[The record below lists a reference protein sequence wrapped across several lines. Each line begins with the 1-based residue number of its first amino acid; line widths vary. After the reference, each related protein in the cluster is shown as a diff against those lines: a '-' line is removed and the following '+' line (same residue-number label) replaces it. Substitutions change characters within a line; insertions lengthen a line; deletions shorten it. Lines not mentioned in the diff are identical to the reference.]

1 MRALVQRVRSAEV
14 TVGGQ
19 VTGRIDHGLL
29 VYVGIAR
36 TDDAAAAEWIAAK
49 VAALRI
55 FNDEQGKLNRSVQDA
70 GGGILVISNFTLAGD
85 GRKGRRPSFD
95 AAAPPELAQPL
106 HQQVVAALA
115 GSGCPVAE
123 GVFGAHMHV
132 TSEADGPVNM
142 VLDSPAASASDVDGD
157 DAGGKRSTRSVR
169 G

>member
-14 TVGGQ
+14 VADGKL
-19 VTGRIDHGLL
+19 TGRIDHGLL
-29 VYVGIAR
+29 VYVGIGR

-49 VAALRI
+49 IAALRI

-70 GGGILVISNFTLAGD
+70 GGGILAISNFTLQGD

-115 GSGCPVAE
+115 ASGCPVAE
-123 GVFGAHMHV
+123 GVFGAHMV
-132 TSEADGPVNM
+132 ITSEADGPVNM
-142 VLDSPAASASDVDGD
+142 VLDSPAISPGEAEGD
-157 DAGGKRSTRSVR
+157 SGSGSTRSVR